1 MLFRSTFVI
10 DNSEDCPVTRL
21 HIFSLAGCWDVRGG
35 LFSLSAM
42 INLRPYQCIIIAVFS
57 GATGENSKKDTGLV
71 SSRITWK
78 FVLLQQLAKTG
89 GDESLLIS
97 LFFKEMARLSSSK
110 SPSGT
115 LPSLTHYT
123 YKNTFRHANFQ
134 VIVVHTGKP
143 PPLVSPLSHSI
154 LE

>member
-1 MLFRSTFVI
+1 M
-10 DNSEDCPVTRL
+10 
-21 HIFSLAGCWDVRGG
+21 
-35 LFSLSAM
+35 
-42 INLRPYQCIIIAVFS
+42 AVFS
-57 GATGENSKKDTGLV
+57 GARGENSKNDTGLV

-123 YKNTFRHANFQ
+123 YKNPFRHANFQ
-134 VIVVHTGKP
+134 VIVVHTGKLAHP
-143 PPLVSPLSHSI
+143 RRPLSARFLDESWQLGLVCSFKGI
-154 LE
+154 VVYLCFVSLTQRLLRS